1 METKQDI
8 KKKFQSDFESGFG
21 IILFVMS
28 VQNKLSSF
36 KITRICKEPYP
47 AYGCIYILWV
57 GQKWTQAHHLFTTCF
72 PHGSISAQLSLPWT
86 PWIKRVLKWMPY

>member
-8 KKKFQSDFESGFG
+8 KKKIQSDFESGFD

-36 KITRICKEPYP
+36 KITRIHKQPYP
-47 AYGCIYILWV
+47 AYGCICILWV
-57 GQKWTQAHHLFTTCF
+57 GQKWTQAHRLFTTCF
-72 PHGSISAQLSLPWT
+72 PHGSISAELSLPWT